1 MQLNN
6 LTFLNRFT
14 ISWTFFILLMA
25 GSCESEPPKNIEGAE
40 VIVAERFDSL
50 IWYWDSPFSLEE
62 KAKLT
67 DWIEQVFKATEKTL
81 GDYPFDV
88 HIHFERADNSKNPVP
103 FGLASRRGG
112 INQVRLYVNPA
123 ASLDEL
129 LEDWTA
135 PHELSHLSIPFLGK
149 KNKWFLEGFATY
161 LSRKTLI
168 TMGVMTDIEY
178 ERMYL
183 DKIKATKKYFN
194 SSTKTF
200 VEVADSLV
208 SHHSYSSFY
217 WGGSSFFMTLDKKLE
232 HLDKMPFIDVLKE
245 YQHCCRLSD
254 NSLLDV
260 IESFDKIIGESIVSE
275 LMENYRIK
283 PSFHVMQS
291 Y

>member
-1 MQLNN
+1 MQYKN
-6 LTFLNRFT
+6 LTFLNQFT
-14 ISWTFFILLMA
+14 ISWALFVLLIA
-25 GSCESEPPKNIEGAE
+25 LSCSSESSKVIGDVVEIE
-40 VIVAERFDSL
+40 AERADSL

-62 KAKLT
+62 KLKLE
-67 DWIEQVFKATEKTL
+67 DWIEQVFNATEKTL
-81 GDYPFDV
+81 GDYPFDI

-103 FGLASRRGG
+103 FGLASRKDG

-123 ASLDEL
+123 ASLSKL

-135 PHELSHLSIPFLGK
+135 PHELSHLAIPFLGQ
-149 KNKWFLEGFATY
+149 KNKWFSEGFATY

-168 TMGVMTDIEY
+168 TMGVMTDEEF

-183 DKIKATKKYFN
+183 EKIKAIRKYFN

-217 WGGSSFFMTLDKKLE
+217 WGGSSFFMSLDRELKNQG
-232 HLDKMPFIDVLKE
+232 KMPFIDVLKE
-245 YQHCCRLSD
+245 YQLCCRSAD
-254 NSLLDV
+254 NSLREV
-260 IESFDKIIGESIVSE
+260 IASFDKIIGEPMVSE
-275 LMENYRIK
+275 LMEYYRNQ
-283 PSFHVMQS
+283 PSFYVMQE